1 MSTTLRMAK
10 VVKVH
15 HEHRAVDLVFLDN
28 GWQLSGVQVMAPT
41 ASTCTGDLD
50 LPEPIIEGEK
60 WDPVLYD
67 KRDLIAV
74 VAETEGMAIVLG
86 FLLPTVSEM
95 VFEEPNRYV
104 HRHVSD
110 FYETID
116 DNASFEL
123 CHPSGAYFRIG
134 VGAEH
139 NDLTGSDYD
148 DRWQIR
154 RNRGRST
161 TVMLSNST
169 NRAGCYIQLTHN
181 GDVII
186 QGGNVYLNPAS
197 GEKGVARLGDKVQCP
212 AGIGHI
218 IESSETVHAGD

>member
-1 MSTTLRMAK
+1 MSTTLRLAK

-15 HEHRAVDLVFLDN
+15 HEHRAVDLVLLDN

-41 ASTCTGDLD
+41 ASTCTGALD

-67 KRDLIAV
+67 QRDLIAV

-116 DNASFEL
+116 DTANMDL
-123 CHPSGAYFRIG
+123 VHPSDAYIRIG
-134 VGAEH
+134 GGEDPANLAGA
-139 NDLTGSDYD
+139 DYD
-148 DRWQIR
+148 KRWALHRNTGKSVTITI
-154 RNRGRST
+154 RNRSGSECFIRLDPS
-161 TVMLSNST
+161 
-169 NRAGCYIQLTHN
+169 
-181 GDVII
+181 GDITI
-186 QGGNVYLNPAS
+186 QGKDIYLNPQH
-197 GEKGVARLGDKVQCP
+197 GTKGVARLGDKVQCP